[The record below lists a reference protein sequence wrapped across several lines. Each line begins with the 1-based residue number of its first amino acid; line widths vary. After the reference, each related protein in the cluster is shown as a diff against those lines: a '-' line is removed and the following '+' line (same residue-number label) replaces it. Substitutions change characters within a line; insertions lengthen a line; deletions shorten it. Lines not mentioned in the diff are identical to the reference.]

1 MRIAVTAIFLQKST
15 LEGFG
20 HYANELIARMVANQ
34 PQDEFIFLYDSPA
47 DESLI
52 KGKNVTSI
60 VVSPRANQPVSF
72 KYWYDIKAPLALKA
86 FKPDIWLQPFGFC
99 SLTSKIPQVL
109 FVHDLAYL
117 HYPKM
122 IPWYHLL
129 YSRLFTK
136 KMLMK
141 AAALVTVSA
150 FSKTDMLEH
159 FPTIDPLKI
168 NIVPGAARHIFQP
181 LGWQEKQV
189 VKDGYAD
196 GREYFLFTGGV
207 HPRKNLMNLLKAF
220 SLFKKWQHSN
230 MKLLIAGRLAW
241 QAAAITEKLKT
252 YKYRNDVVMLGY
264 ISDEQLANL
273 TASAYAA
280 IYPSFFE
287 GFGLPIIE
295 AMQCEVPVL
304 CSQTSAMPETGGDAA
319 EYMDPNDPEKMAK
332 AMLQIYKDESL
343 RSNLIAAGKI
353 QSAKFN
359 WEQSAVKVNQILH
372 QIKPGNN

>member
-20 HYANELIARMVANQ
+20 HYANELLARMVAAQ
-34 PQDEFIFLYDSPA
+34 PQDEFIFLYDSPP
-47 DESLI
+47 DELLF
-52 KGKNVTSI
+52 KGKNVTTV
-60 VVSPRANQPVSF
+60 VVSPKANQPAAF
-72 KYWYDIKAPLALKA
+72 KYWYDVKAPLALKA
-86 FKPDIWLQPFGFC
+86 FKPDVWLQPFGFC
-99 SLTSKIPQVL
+99 SLTSQIPQVL

-117 HYPKM
+117 HFPKM

-129 YSRLFTK
+129 YYRLFTK

-141 AAALVTVSA
+141 AVALVTVSA
-150 FSKTDMLEH
+150 FSKTDIIDH
-159 FPTIDPLKI
+159 FPAIDPLKI
-168 NIVPGAARHIFQP
+168 NIVPGAARQIFQP

-264 ISDEQLANL
+264 IADEQLANI
-273 TASAYAA
+273 TASAYAV

-295 AMQCEVPVL
+295 AMQCEVPVI
-304 CSQTSAMPETGGDAA
+304 CSQTAAMPETGGDAA
-319 EYMDPNDPEKMAK
+319 EYIDPNDPEKIAK
-332 AMLQIYKDESL
+332 AMLQIYKDESF
-343 RSNLIAAGKI
+343 RSNI
-353 QSAKFN
+353 QLGT
-359 WEQSAVKVNQILH
+359 I
-372 QIKPGNN
+372 GC